1 MICNDIMR
9 NSEILLTHSI
19 YHQRQNITKAGDL
32 SISYSILCTSIIC
45 RFKLSSLPTNTLL
58 HFSHLYSFWL
68 VIFLWTVLTWCFSV
82 SSLWYVLSHRS
93 HLYNSI
99 LFSWTCLC
107 LLSCW
112 LWKNSLSQ
120 NRHRYNFGFN
130 KWSALTCRFREEL
143 LINVLLQKSHFF
155 SLYENHSYVFSS
167 LPILWTICT

>member
-1 MICNDIMR
+1 MNLKVWAWDKPGHKYIHHN
-9 NSEILLTHSI
+9 
-19 YHQRQNITKAGDL
+19 
-32 SISYSILCTSIIC
+32 ILCTSIIC

-82 SSLWYVLSHRS
+82 SSLWYVLSHTS
-93 HLYNSI
+93 HLCNSF

-143 LINVLLQKSHFF
+143 LIKVLLQKSHFF
-155 SLYENHSYVFSS
+155 LS
-167 LPILWTICT
+167 LWTPFICTYKSINLVNKILHKSHL